1 MKNKSALRSFLAIT
15 AALAA
20 MTGAASA
27 AVLINDT
34 TNNGGFDSTTI
45 NANVTSITGGWTSNN
60 GVWIHSPGG
69 TLLTSAPFGTD
80 GVGAG
85 SRAVQIH
92 NDAGTDFRSAA
103 FTLTAGELINFS
115 VDFNNTGTVTVN
127 LFDGTNS
134 ISLGSLTGGHA
145 TNFAQFDNN
154 TASVAVT
161 GSYQLRFQNVGGTDV
176 GIDRVF
182 LQNIPEPS
190 SAALLGLGGLALI
203 LRRRK

>member
-45 NANVTSITGGWTSNN
+45 DADVTIITGGWTSNN

-85 SRAVQIH
+85 SRAVTIH
-92 NDAGTDFRSAA
+92 ALDTDFRSAA

-115 VDFNNTGTVTVN
+115 VDFRDTGTVNVN

-145 TNFAQFDNN
+145 TIFAQFDNN

-161 GSYQLRFQNVGGTDV
+161 GSYQLRFQNVTGSDV
-176 GIDRVF
+176 EIDRVF
-182 LQNIPEPS
+182 LQSIPEPS